1 MRAQHTVGVLPQ
13 IADGVEVAPLE
24 GVIVRS
30 VGGDDGEP
38 IGLRE
43 ELGGVVGTARAKL
56 RIVWFGLR
64 HEPTMAHP
72 TGRAVRSVVVPD
84 FPETPL
90 ATLPFDEV
98 TRRFESTGGVQVA
111 TYDWGGDG
119 PPLVF
124 VHATGL
130 HAHVWVPLAQRL
142 RSTFHCYAVDLRAQ
156 GETGAGNPPALDW
169 ENGALDFVAALD
181 GLKLSGRGDVY
192 GVGHSLGGHSIYQG
206 ELRRPGTFR
215 HLFGFEPVT
224 FPASEGGQ
232 SAMAEGDN
240 LMAKLAHKRREVF
253 PSRRAAYD
261 NYRSK
266 PPFSLIDDDAL
277 RSYVQ
282 WGFDDL
288 NDGTVRLKCRAEH
301 EAAIFSNSFTDTLER
316 LPQIGCKVT
325 LGLAEFTNE
334 GFLIAV
340 PMQAEQLRHGTLLHF
355 PGRTHFGILERI
367 DEMAAVIRDT
377 FAVTG
382 G

>member
-1 MRAQHTVGVLPQ
+1 MRTQHAVGVLPQ
-13 IADGVEVAPLE
+13 IADRVEVAPLE
-24 GVIVRS
+24 GVVVRS
-30 VGGDDGEP
+30 VGGHDRKA
-38 IGLRE
+38 IGLGE
-43 ELGGVVGTARAKL
+43 ELGRVVRCGRIAL
-56 RIVWFGLR
+56 RIVWFSLR

-72 TGRAVRSVVVPD
+72 PGRAVRSVVVPD
-84 FPETPL
+84 FPDTPL

-98 TRRFESTGGVQVA
+98 MRRFESTGGVQVA

-124 VHATGL
+124 AHATGL

-142 RSTFHCYAVDLRAQ
+142 RTTFRCYAVDLRAQ
-156 GETGAGNPPALDW
+156 GETGAGNPPAFDW

-181 GLKLSGRGDVY
+181 GLGLSGRGDVH
-192 GVGHSLGGHSIYQG
+192 GVGHSLGGYSIYQG

-240 LMAKLAHKRREVF
+240 LMANLARKRREVF
-253 PSRRAAYD
+253 PSRTAAYN

-266 PPFSLIDDDAL
+266 LPFSTIDDDAL

-288 NDGTVRLKCRAEH
+288 DDGTVRLKCRGEH

-325 LGLAEFTNE
+325 LGLAEFTNP
-334 GFLIAV
+334 GFLMAV
-340 PMQAEQLRHGTLLHF
+340 PLQAEQLRHGTLRHF
-355 PGRTHFGILERI
+355 PDRTHFGILERI
-367 DEMAAVIRDT
+367 DEMATVIRDA
-377 FAVTG
+377 FEVTG